1 VEYVKDMFLT
11 ESFLVKGLVRNGAKR
26 LSTFLN
32 SSTAPFI
39 EVHDA
44 TLIGVTQGD
53 RIVTARAMIHR
64 NEILLAH
71 ELIEA
76 AGDATLKSLAASA
89 DDRTLVNLYFSGR
102 LPIEVSGK
110 MLKRAYNRKDLG
122 EQKFLVVTEPSIE
135 GLGGKKAREF
145 SVLTRAPYLIVNR
158 DRIAYVFDYT
168 P

>member
-1 VEYVKDMFLT
+1 MEYVKDLFLT
-11 ESFLVKGLVRNGAKR
+11 ESFLVKGLVKNGGKR
-26 LSTFLN
+26 LSTYLN
-32 SSTAPFI
+32 SITAPFI

-64 NEILLAH
+64 DEILLAH

-76 AGDATLKSLAASA
+76 AGDQTLKTLSEAQ
-89 DDRTLVNLYFSGR
+89 DERTLVNLYFSGR
-102 LPIEVSGK
+102 LPLEVSGK

-122 EQKFLVVTEPSIE
+122 DQRFLVVTDPSIE

-145 SVLTRAPYLIVNR
+145 SVLTRAKYLIANR

>member
-1 VEYVKDMFLT
+1 MEYVKDLFLT
-11 ESFLVKGLVRNGAKR
+11 ESFLIKGLVRNGSQR

-32 SSTAPFI
+32 SGTAPFI
-39 EVHDA
+39 EVNDA

-53 RIVTARAMIHR
+53 RIVTARAMVHR

-76 AGDATLKSLAASA
+76 AGDSTLKNLASK
-89 DDRTLVNLYFSGR
+89 DEDRTLVNLYFSGR
-102 LPIEVSGK
+102 LPLEVSGK

-122 EQKFLVVTEPSIE
+122 NQKFLVVTEPSIE

-145 SVLTRAPYLIVNR
+145 SVLTKAPYVIVNR

>member
-1 VEYVKDMFLT
+1 MEYVKDLFLT
-11 ESFLVKGLVRNGAKR
+11 ESFLVKGMVHNGGRR
-26 LSTFLN
+26 LSTYLN
-32 SSTAPFI
+32 GVTAPFI

-64 NEILLAH
+64 DEILVAH

-76 AGDATLKSLAASA
+76 AGDDVLKRLSGRDGERA
-89 DDRTLVNLYFSGR
+89 LVNLYFGGR
-102 LPIEVSGK
+102 LPLEVSGK

-122 EQKFLVVTEPSIE
+122 DQKFLVVTEPSIE

-145 SVLTRAPYLIVNR
+145 SVLTKAPYLIVNR
-158 DRIAYVFDYT
+158 DRVAYVFDYS